1 MSNDV
6 IVIGAG
12 IAGLSAAYKLKKQ
25 GIDCTILEERATYG
39 GLLDAL
45 NYNGFHFDRA
55 VHVSFADQK
64 EVRAVFDKTPYLTHT
79 STPKNWDRQYWLT
92 HPVQNNLFPLPE
104 VEKKELIKSFSE
116 RPDHEIEN
124 YGQWLDYQYGQL
136 IAERYPKKYTRKYW
150 TVEADALGTDWIG
163 RRMSRPTLEQILKG
177 AESQDTEHVYYLKEL
192 RYPQKGGYKAF
203 LDPVIA
209 EANVLYEQKVV
220 NIDLEKNRLPPL
232 EGDTFS

>member
-1 MSNDV
+1 MNV

-92 HPVQNNLFPLPE
+92 HPVQNNYF
-104 VEKKELIKSFSE
+104 
-116 RPDHEIEN
+116 HC
-124 YGQWLDYQYGQL
+124 
-136 IAERYPKKYTRKYW
+136 
-150 TVEADALGTDWIG
+150 
-163 RRMSRPTLEQILKG
+163 LK
-177 AESQDTEHVYYLKEL
+177 
-192 RYPQKGGYKAF
+192 
-203 LDPVIA
+203 
-209 EANVLYEQKVV
+209 
-220 NIDLEKNRLPPL
+220 
-232 EGDTFS
+232 